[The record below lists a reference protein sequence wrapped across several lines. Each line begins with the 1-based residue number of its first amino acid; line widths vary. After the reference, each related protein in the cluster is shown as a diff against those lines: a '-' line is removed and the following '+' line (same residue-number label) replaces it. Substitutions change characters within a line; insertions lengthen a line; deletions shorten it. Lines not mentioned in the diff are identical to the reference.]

1 MHSTPKYWFRPF
13 IKSYPKVPDGR
24 KVKKRLILSQTM
36 VIDIDT
42 NKVCLDGSHL
52 EIISFSIIYLQKSDQ
67 AECLLLHHDI
77 IHNPLNV
84 FHFELQW
91 IGTTAKCIEDQI
103 RTLNRHIERYGL
115 KLVEAYVTQIS
126 DIRENNPFQ
135 SCFPIRL
142 AIAPP
147 VVPDLEKRVPDCTNP
162 AQFFEYALLK
172 KFNFTVDIEAAE
184 NYPDTVDVVY
194 SYRRAPYRYSQFVHR
209 SGVAFI
215 QVVGGT
221 QGFLFLMNRLM
232 TPGKPGTYKNKL
244 KTPTAAA
251 DDLSLEITAFCS
263 DKRKLQ
269 AFYEEEVAALPPAPL
284 AIEEPPPLTI

>member
-1 MHSTPKYWFRPF
+1 MAFNLETLST
-13 IKSYPKVPDGR
+13 S
-24 KVKKRLILSQTM
+24 IL
-36 VIDIDT
+36 
-42 NKVCLDGSHL
+42 
-52 EIISFSIIYLQKSDQ
+52 ELQKSDQ

-91 IGTTAKCIEDQI
+91 IGTTAKSIEDLL

-135 SCFPIRL
+135 SCCPIRL

-147 VVPDLEKRVPDCTNP
+147 VVPDLEKRVPDSTNP
-162 AQFFEYALLK
+162 AQYFEYALLR

-194 SYRRAPYRYSQFVHR
+194 SYRRAPYTYSQFVHR
-209 SGVAFI
+209 SGVAFV

-221 QGFLFLMNRLM
+221 QGFLFLTNRLM
-232 TPGKPGTYKNKL
+232 TPGRLGTYKNKL
-244 KTPTAAA
+244 KTPAAAA
-251 DDLSLEITAFCS
+251 DDLCVEMTAFCS
-263 DKRKLQ
+263 DKKRLQ
-269 AFYEEEVAALPPAPL
+269 AFYDEEVAALPPAPI
-284 AIEEPPPLTI
+284 AVDEPPPLTI

>member
-1 MHSTPKYWFRPF
+1 M
-13 IKSYPKVPDGR
+13 
-24 KVKKRLILSQTM
+24 
-36 VIDIDT
+36 
-42 NKVCLDGSHL
+42 
-52 EIISFSIIYLQKSDQ
+52 
-67 AECLLLHHDI
+67 
-77 IHNPLNV
+77 
-84 FHFELQW
+84 
-91 IGTTAKCIEDQI
+91 
-103 RTLNRHIERYGL
+103 LNRHIERYGL

-147 VVPDLEKRVPDCTNP
+147 VVADLEKRVPDCTNP

-221 QGFLFLMNRLM
+221 QGFLFLTNRLM
-232 TPGKPGTYKNKL
+232 TPGKLGTYKL

-251 DDLSLEITAFCS
+251 DDLSLEMTAFCS
-263 DKRKLQ
+263 DIRKLQ
-269 AFYEEEVAALPPAPL
+269 AFYDEEVAALPPAPL
-284 AIEEPPPLTI
+284 AVEEPPPLTI